1 MILPYSRPLPQLR
14 VLEVQHFTFP
24 AAPQQP
30 ESAHTATAA
39 PGNSSRPL
47 DHLLLSCQHLTQLQL
62 VSCRLL
68 PSNLQSLTLL
78 TNLHNLQ
85 HLQLSVASGSLSATF
100 HPDSQLETYQPDTVS
115 ALMTH

>member
-14 VLEVQHFTFP
+14 ALEVHHFTFP
-24 AAPQQP
+24 AAAAAAEPAQ
-30 ESAHTATAA
+30 TAA
-39 PGNSSRPL
+39 AEAAAAAGNSRPL

-78 TNLHNLQ
+78 TTPSP
-85 HLQLSVASGSLSATF
+85 HLPPPTPRLC
-100 HPDSQLETYQPDTVS
+100 
-115 ALMTH
+115 ALN